1 MYKIFKINSKIR
13 FVSIINLN
21 GKIMVS
27 EMRPELKSLLKNSNE
42 EKFCGDIAI
51 RRKMRHEFDKKL
63 GKVSYVH
70 VERENSDYYCVRKLG
85 CNMIDMI
92 TSRGHR
98 RHDSGV
104 RNW

>member
-1 MYKIFKINSKIR
+1 MRQNLLSSIILDIFKINSKIR
-13 FVSIINLN
+13 FVAIINLN
-21 GKIMVS
+21 GKIIAS

-70 VERENSDYYCVRKLG
+70 VEPE
-85 CNMIDMI
+85 I
-92 TSRGHR
+92 TISTKSKIIIKIKSII
-98 RHDSGV
+98 SGLK
-104 RNW
+104 